1 MALFCP
7 GLLTSLRSTWIF
19 FVISGSLFP
28 LAAANTSM
36 GLLLFAAG
44 RIVGGFGAGAATVL
58 VPLYLG
64 RIAPLKLRGAIGNL
78 HQVRNEHLDIHDI
91 QCSNVSRD
99 SRSFIQRMEGQK
111 KHEKAW
117 IADGLWKAF
126 FLTRILKGRGSSCV
140 FVQVAIVLGLLVAQ
154 CAGMASGNWTVG
166 SWRIGGTPDNIVLLV
181 WNYRVTYFFC
191 LQFGESAKQCWKTI
205 DEFNVKPAASAHVGP
220 CSLQQVP
227 YFHGQRPFNWQLF
240 LEYCSVLAWKWRVI

>member
-1 MALFCP
+1 MIEVSVILVAFNLFGFMALFCP
-7 GLLTSLRSTWIF
+7 GLLTSLRSTWVF

-91 QCSNVSRD
+91 QCSNLSRD
-99 SRSFIQRMEGQK
+99 SRSFIQRMEGLK
-111 KHEKAW
+111 KLEFQM
-117 IADGLWKAF
+117 DFERTF
-126 FLTRILKGRGSSCV
+126 FLTRIFKGRESSCV

-154 CAGMASGNWTVG
+154 CAGMASGNLTVG

-181 WNYRVTYFFC
+181 WNYRVTCFFVC
-191 LQFGESAKQCWKTI
+191 NLVSLPSNFGKLLMNSM
-205 DEFNVKPAASAHVGP
+205 
-220 CSLQQVP
+220 
-227 YFHGQRPFNWQLF
+227 
-240 LEYCSVLAWKWRVI
+240 

>member
-111 KHEKAW
+111 KHEKA
-117 IADGLWKAF
+117 GLF
-126 FLTRILKGRGSSCV
+126 SHSDSQGQGEQLRF
-140 FVQVAIVLGLLVAQ
+140 
-154 CAGMASGNWTVG
+154 CAGGHRFGTT
-166 SWRIGGTPDNIVLLV
+166 GGTVRRHGIRKLDSGKLENR
-181 WNYRVTYFFC
+181 WNTRQHSIACMELQSYIFFC

>member
-1 MALFCP
+1 MIELSVIIVAFNLFGFMALFCP

-91 QCSNVSRD
+91 QCSKVSRD

-111 KHEKAW
+111 KLEFQM
-117 IADGLWKAF
+117 DFERTF
-126 FLTRILKGRGSSCV
+126 FLTRIFKDRESSCV
-140 FVQVAIVLGLLVAQ
+140 LRRWPSFWDYWWHSAQ
-154 CAGMASGNWTVG
+154 AWHQE
-166 SWRIGGTPDNIVLLV
+166 IGQWEV
-181 WNYRVTYFFC
+181 
-191 LQFGESAKQCWKTI
+191 GESVEHPTT
-205 DEFNVKPAASAHVGP
+205 
-220 CSLQQVP
+220 
-227 YFHGQRPFNWQLF
+227 
-240 LEYCSVLAWKWRVI
+240 

>member
-117 IADGLWKAF
+117 ISDGLWKAF

-181 WNYRVTYFFC
+181 WNYRVTYFFVCNLASLPSNVGKLLMNSMLNQLPVHMLVHAHCNRC
-191 LQFGESAKQCWKTI
+191 LTFMAKGPSIGSSFWSTAVFWHES
-205 DEFNVKPAASAHVGP
+205 G
-220 CSLQQVP
+220 
-227 YFHGQRPFNWQLF
+227 G
-240 LEYCSVLAWKWRVI
+240 